1 MRVWIQRG
9 KVRHRYGSIPADH
22 AVRTVIAFDLTT
34 GSLKW
39 LAGDNPGG
47 GEFYPTPA
55 PDVDKLYVS
64 GLNGFYAL
72 RP

>member
-1 MRVWIQRG
+1 LLG
-9 KVRHRYGSIPADH
+9 ADAE
-22 AVRTVIAFDLTT
+22 AVYVTYSGLQLGAFDLTT
-34 GSLKW
+34 RTLKW

-55 PDVDKLYVS
+55 PDTDKLYVS

-72 RP
+72 RL